1 MIPTQH
7 VYKINPNTADPD
19 RLRVIYTFSEEDQ
32 IRSMYRFPHC
42 PGTFWTHF
50 RFFQDKTYP
59 PIEMELIVITEED
72 TTHSILKSSITHDW
86 NDLKWP
92 FPSFDGTHSGL
103 YLKVH
108 GIEIGQISISL
119 LGWIN
124 LFPMAPTYRLY
135 GEDHICQFA
144 IVQENTESYEKNIK
158 RKGAIHNALEP
169 YSPVRNQPMVAIRPL
184 SHYH

>member
-7 VYKINPNTADPD
+7 VYKIKPGMTDQ
-19 RLRVIYTFSEEDQ
+19 LRVIYTFSEEDQ
-32 IRSMYRFPHC
+32 IQSMYRFPHC

-50 RFFQDKTYP
+50 RFVQEKIYP
-59 PIEMELIVITEED
+59 PIEIELIVITED
-72 TTHSILKSSITHDW
+72 TTHSILKSSISHDW

-124 LFPMAPTYRLY
+124 LFPTAPTYHLY
-135 GEDHICQFA
+135 GEDHICQFV
-144 IVQENTESYEKNIK
+144 IVHENTESYEKNIK
-158 RKGAIHNALEP
+158 KKGNIHNVLDQ
-169 YSPVRNQPMVAIRPL
+169 YVQNRPMVAIYPL

>member
-1 MIPTQH
+1 MIPAQH
-7 VYKINPNTADPD
+7 VYKIKPGTTDPD
-19 RLRVIYTFSEEDQ
+19 QLRVIYTFSEEDQ

-50 RFFQDKTYP
+50 RFFQEKTVYP

-72 TTHSILKSSITHDW
+72 TTHSILKSSISHDW

-124 LFPMAPTYRLY
+124 LFPMAPTYHLY
-135 GEDHICQFA
+135 GEDHMCQFVVA
-144 IVQENTESYEKNIK
+144 HENTESYEKRIK
-158 RKGAIHNALEP
+158 TRGTIHTVLGQ
-169 YSPVRNQPMVAIRPL
+169 YIRNQPIVAIRPL